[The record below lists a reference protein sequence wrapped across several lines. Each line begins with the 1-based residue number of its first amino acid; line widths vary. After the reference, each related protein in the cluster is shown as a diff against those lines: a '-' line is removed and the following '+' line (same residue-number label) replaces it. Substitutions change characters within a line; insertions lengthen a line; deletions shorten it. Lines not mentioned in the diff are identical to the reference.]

1 MRNSRRLSML
11 WVLAATA
18 LVWLLALLPILHV
31 FFSKQFTQSE
41 ISQLMGYAPN
51 QFLFILL
58 LPFPLAAFLT
68 FVALRHLLLY
78 YNNSSTSNPILG
90 WFLHNWPVA
99 ILVGSILAS
108 TVAAVDSIYT
118 ARTFDRLQ
126 PAYARKAIASATAL
140 RSRIE
145 SSSSEQEMIRERNN
159 ISKEAKKIASGL
171 SQDRPVSQEDILR
184 MPASGFMKIVLDVQ
198 YQKGW
203 SLLNPTRANL
213 AVLQTFITLLVASIT
228 LIVLLM
234 LTLVA
239 KEKSIGE
246 LAPAVEALKWS
257 IIFFAIYPICYR
269 YFRAEMLSVSET
281 ASTIGGDILSTLLIG
296 ASAYFVLSIDPSI
309 QGPISFLQRAF
320 PFLVV
325 IGPSIYSSLAG
336 PLSLRS
342 IIGTDSNFG
351 SRIALAIIILLVG
364 IQVVAST
371 WPYPKGQKTW
381 QRQHNASPRP

>member
-1 MRNSRRLSML
+1 M
-11 WVLAATA
+11 
-18 LVWLLALLPILHV
+18 
-31 FFSKQFTQSE
+31 
-41 ISQLMGYAPN
+41 
-51 QFLFILL
+51 
-58 LPFPLAAFLT
+58 
-68 FVALRHLLLY
+68 
-78 YNNSSTSNPILG
+78 
-90 WFLHNWPVA
+90 A

-126 PAYARKAIASATAL
+126 PAYARKAITSASDL

-145 SSSSEQEMIRERNN
+145 GLSSEQEMIRERNN
-159 ISKEAKKIASGL
+159 ISREAKKIASGL
-171 SQDRPVSQEDILR
+171 SQDRPIPQEDILR
-184 MPASGFMKIVLDVQ
+184 MPASGFMKIALDVQ
-198 YQKGW
+198 FQKGW
-203 SLLNPTRANL
+203 SLLNTTRANL
-213 AVLQTFITLLVASIT
+213 AVLQTFITLFVASIT
-228 LIVLLM
+228 LIVLLI

-239 KEKSIGE
+239 KENSIVE
-246 LAPAVEALKWS
+246 LSPAVEALKWS

-269 YFRAEMLSVSET
+269 YFRAEMLSISET

-296 ASAYFVLSIDPSI
+296 VSAYFVLSIDPSI

-364 IQVVAST
+364 ILVVTST
-371 WPYPKGQKTW
+371 WPYPKGHKTW
-381 QRQHNASPRP
+381 QQQNNASPRP

>member
-1 MRNSRRLSML
+1 MF

-31 FFSKQFTQSE
+31 FLSKQFTQSE
-41 ISQLMGYAPN
+41 VSQLMGYAPN

-78 YNNSSTSNPILG
+78 YNNNLTANPILG
-90 WFLHNWPVA
+90 WFLDNWPVA

-108 TVAAVDSIYT
+108 TVAAVDSMYT

-126 PAYARKAIASATAL
+126 PAYARKAIASAEEL

-145 SSSSEQEMIRERNN
+145 SLSSEQELIRERNS
-159 ISKEAKKIASGL
+159 ISKEATKMVSSL
-171 SQDRPVSQEDILR
+171 SNNSPIPSEDILR
-184 MPASGFMKIVLDVQ
+184 MPAPGFMRVALDVQ
-198 YQKGW
+198 FQRGW
-203 SLLNPTRANL
+203 RLLNPTRGNL
-213 AVLQTFITLLVASIT
+213 AVLQTFISLFVASIT

-234 LTLVA
+234 LTLVS
-239 KEKSIGE
+239 KERSIDD
-246 LAPAVEALKWS
+246 LASAVEALKWS
-257 IIFFAIYPICYR
+257 IIFFAVYPICYR
-269 YFRAEMLSVSET
+269 YFRAEMLYITET
-281 ASTIGGDILSTLLIG
+281 ASTIGGDLLSTLLIG
-296 ASAYFVLSIDPSI
+296 ASAYFVLTIDPSI
-309 QGPISFLQRAF
+309 QGPISFLKQAF

-342 IIGTDSNFG
+342 LIGIDSNFG
-351 SRIALAIIILLVG
+351 SRITLAIVILLVG
-364 IQVVAST
+364 ILVVAST
-371 WPYPKGQKTW
+371 WPYHKGQKVRA
-381 QRQHNASPRP
+381 RQHSASPRP